1 MTEKFLGGVPMKMG
15 GLVELQLGGI
25 LHSESELQE
34 TISELMRKFS

>member
-25 LHSESELQE
+25 QHSVKELQE
-34 TISELMRKFS
+34 TIRELMRKFS